1 MKKKV
6 LLVGGAGFIGH
17 NLAIKL
23 KENNY
28 HVKVIDSLSVNNY
41 YSLKKNKKHPLKNF
55 YLKVLKERRQL
66 LAKYNIKLI
75 VQDARNYHAISR
87 LITQFNP
94 EYIFHLAAV
103 AHANV
108 SNKDP
113 FSTFDHSM
121 RTLENTLDT
130 ARGLKKLKRFIFL
143 SSSMVY
149 GQFKKK
155 EVDEKTICNPLGIYG
170 SLKYGAEKLI
180 IGYNQVFNLPYT
192 IIRPSALYGPRCVSG
207 RVIQIFIENLLTGKE
222 IKVSGNGKEK
232 LDFTY
237 IEDLTKGLALILKK
251 KKAKNQIFNLTYGK
265 SRSINDVVKI
275 LKKKF
280 IKTKVKYL
288 PRDKLIP
295 FRGTLSIKKAK
306 KLIGYK
312 PKYNIERGLLEYI
325 DWYKN
330 KRNLLR

>member
-23 KENNY
+23 KKENY
-28 HVKVIDSLSVNNY
+28 HVEVIDSLSVNNY
-41 YSLKKNKKHPLKNF
+41 YSLKKNRKHPLKKF
-55 YLKVLKERRQL
+55 YLGVLKERRQL
-66 LAKYNIKLI
+66 LKKNKIKLTI
-75 VQDARNYHAISR
+75 KDARNYHVMSR
-87 LITQFNP
+87 IVTKYNP
-94 EYIFHLAAV
+94 DYIFHLAAV

-121 RTLENTLDT
+121 RTLENMLDI

-155 EVDEKTICNPLGIYG
+155 MVDEKTICNPLGIYG
-170 SLKYGAEKLI
+170 SLKYGAEKLVV
-180 IGYNQVFNLPYT
+180 GYNQVFNLPYT
-192 IIRPSALYGPRCVSG
+192 IIRPSALYGPRCISG

-222 IKVSGNGKEK
+222 IKVSGDGREK

-237 IEDLTKGLALILKK
+237 IKDFTKGLTLILKNK
-251 KKAKNQIFNLTYGK
+251 RSKNQIFNLTFGK
-265 SRSINDVVKI
+265 SRSINDVIKI
-275 LKKKF
+275 LKKYF
-280 IKTKVKYL
+280 NKTKIKYI

-295 FRGTLSIKKAK
+295 FRGTLSIKKSK
-306 KLIGYK
+306 KLFRYN
-312 PKYNIERGLLEYI
+312 PKYNLEKGLVEYFS
-325 DWYKN
+325 WYKN
-330 KRNLLR
+330 KKNLI